1 MVVAHAL
8 DVPRAIVRQAQEWAD
23 MLGSLSELCEQ
34 RAALFLAG
42 SLRGG
47 RLLAFASSEHDP
59 SWCGSRR
66 HAAAA

>member
-8 DVPRAIVRQAQEWAD
+8 DVPRAIVGETEEGAD
-23 MLGSLSELCEQ
+23 VLGSLGELREQ
-34 RAALFLAG
+34 RAALCLAG
-42 SLRGG
+42 SLGGG

-59 SWCGSRR
+59 SWCDSRR